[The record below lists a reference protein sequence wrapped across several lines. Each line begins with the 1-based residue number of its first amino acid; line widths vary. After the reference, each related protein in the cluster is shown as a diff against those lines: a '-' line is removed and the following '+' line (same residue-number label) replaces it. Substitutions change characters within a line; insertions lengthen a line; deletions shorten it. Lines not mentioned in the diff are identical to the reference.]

1 MEAETATCWLGC
13 GSHLGA
19 PDAEREKIDER
30 WFRDT
35 FPRRIQLNPAAD
47 PQHKSKVGKRLQS
60 PLQGRDGVGRD
71 GEKTKSD
78 APVWGKMHAG
88 AQRVPTNKHR
98 RSLKVPLPQRA
109 SAMLRCGEGANPTR
123 RTPSQGRGHLQK
135 PLFKQQW
142 LPAIGLLYICQV
154 HHQPVPMR
162 SPYLMAEA
170 RRGEMIFL
178 RSHNLS
184 MTRPGFESSI
194 PCFLRGKERANGV
207 FVEKTEVRQLGA
219 RNLGGARR
227 KDGVCCH
234 LVDHRVAA
242 VEAWSLAAQAAGG
255 SSACD

>member
-1 MEAETATCWLGC
+1 MEVETATGWLGC

-19 PDAEREKIDER
+19 PDVEREKIDER

-47 PQHKSKVGKRLQS
+47 PQHNIKVGKRLQS
-60 PLQGRDGVGRD
+60 PLQGREGVDRD
-71 GEKTKSD
+71 GEETESD

-98 RSLKVPLPQRA
+98 RSLKALLPQRA
-109 SAMLRCGEGANPTR
+109 SALLRCGVGANPTR
-123 RTPSQGRGHLQK
+123 RTPSQGRCHLQK

-154 HHQPVPMR
+154 HDQPVPMR
-162 SPYLMAEA
+162 SPYFMAEA
-170 RRGEMIFL
+170 GRGEMIFL

-194 PCFLRGKERANGV
+194 PCFLRGKERADGV
-207 FVEKTEVRQLGA
+207 FVGKAKVWQLGA

-234 LVDHRVAA
+234 LVVHRAA
-242 VEAWSLAAQAAGG
+242 AAEAWSRATQAARGN
-255 SSACD
+255 